1 MVIISSSLVSPSNI
15 FLAVYRLWL
24 STWIQ
29 FVYVDSTIVQL
40 HPFPQVSHIKSH
52 VYVYVHHQVLINWL
66 AFLIISI
73 PGQYRCLW
81 RLRCS
86 KSRTATIVSMCLPF
100 WWEQWQSKQEI
111 AEGDRVL
118 RFIAMNQLYNI
129 YFYVI
134 QVWNLCF
141 LHNFH
146 NHVSNP
152 YSSQNHMAVTSGL
165 GNVAAGQSICLK
177 VLIAGSQKQ
186 SSNSVSLT
194 GQWVCH
200 SPP

>member
-1 MVIISSSLVSPSNI
+1 MVIISSSLVSLSNI
-15 FLAVYRLWL
+15 FLAVSRLWL
-24 STWIQ
+24 SMWIQ

-40 HPFPQVSHIKSH
+40 HPYPQVSHIKSD
-52 VYVYVHHQVLINWL
+52 VCVSVHRQVLTNWL

-100 WWEQWQSKQEI
+100 WWWTTWAVTIKQKI
-111 AEGDRVL
+111 AEEDRVL
-118 RFIAMNQLYNI
+118 RFITMNQLYYNI
-129 YFYVI
+129 HFYVI

-146 NHVSNP
+146 NHMS
-152 YSSQNHMAVTSGL
+152 YAHSSQNHVAGTSGL
-165 GNVAAGQSICLK
+165 GNVAVC
-177 VLIAGSQKQ
+177 
-186 SSNSVSLT
+186 SVSL
-194 GQWVCH
+194 
-200 SPP
+200 